1 MRKSMNHE
9 DESMYKAIRKGDIK
23 AFERF
28 YKMYQP
34 RLFGYGMGILH
45 DEEATKDL
53 VQEAFI
59 AFWENREHILTDYSV
74 TAYLF
79 KIFHGKCTKYLR
91 MKAIVTNFSHLSEL
105 KMQEIEISYYNPD
118 DNMFGSIFMHDVEA
132 LYEKAIEK
140 LPEQCREIFVLSKQT
155 EMKNADIAIK
165 LGLSVRTVENQI
177 YKAMRIMREEMKD
190 YALPVA
196 LLLMGLFPKMF

>member
-1 MRKSMNHE
+1 MTHE
-9 DESMYKAIRKGDIK
+9 DESMYKAIRKGDVK

-28 YKMYQP
+28 YKIYQP
-34 RLFGYGMGILH
+34 RLFGYGMGILN
-45 DEEATKDL
+45 DEDATKDL
-53 VQEAFI
+53 VQESFI
-59 AFWENREHILTDYSV
+59 TFWENREHILTDYSV

-79 KIFHGKCTKYLR
+79 KIFHGKCSKYLR

-118 DNMFGSIFMHDVEA
+118 DNMVGSIFMHDVEA
-132 LYEKAIEK
+132 LYEKAMQK

-155 EMKNADIAIK
+155 EMKNAEIALK

-190 YALPVA
+190 YAFPVV
-196 LLLMGLFPKMF
+196 LLLMGLFIRMF